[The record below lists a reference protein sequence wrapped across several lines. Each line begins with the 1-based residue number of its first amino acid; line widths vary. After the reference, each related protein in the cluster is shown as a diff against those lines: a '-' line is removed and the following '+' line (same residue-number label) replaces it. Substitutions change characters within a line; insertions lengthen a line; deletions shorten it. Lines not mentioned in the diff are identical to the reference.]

1 VVPGLPK
8 RGVDDFA
15 GPVFAAR
22 GERGGDGGAIRK
34 GVTKMVDVPTMER
47 VRDRQ
52 ERATWTT
59 AGPVITRMPDDEV
72 LALEERAMASTGDA
86 SPLGL
91 WAFATGTWIVGTIIG
106 GAFGPPF
113 ATAARAGAAAT
124 ARTAAVL
131 PAAAAPIIPEHL
143 IALVPVLLI
152 FGGVAQFIAGLFS
165 YRRASSL
172 LATAFT
178 CYGAFAVLAATA
190 FLMIARGWLPINGS
204 TLVLWGFLLESFGF
218 ISFALCLAALG
229 TNAALIGM
237 LGLVGIGF
245 VLAGIPNLAGMTAGG
260 WVVIGNIGG
269 WFMVASAACAYFLG
283 MAIMVN
289 SSWKR
294 SAIGFGG
301 GRPC

>member
-1 VVPGLPK
+1 M
-8 RGVDDFA
+8 D
-15 GPVFAAR
+15 
-22 GERGGDGGAIRK
+22 
-34 GVTKMVDVPTMER
+34 R

-72 LALEERAMASTGDA
+72 LALEERAMASTGDS

-91 WAFATGTWIVGTIIG
+91 WAFATGTWILGTVIG
-106 GAFGPPF
+106 GAFGAPF
-113 ATAARAGAAAT
+113 GGASGATAASPP
-124 ARTAAVL
+124 V
-131 PAAAAPIIPEHL
+131 AAAAVAAVHAATVPAATHLAPIP
-143 IALVPVLLI
+143 AGVTDFVAVVPILLI

-190 FLMIARGWLPINGS
+190 FLLMSGGALPITGGS
-204 TLVLWGFLLESFGF
+204 LVIWGFLLESFAF
-218 ISFALCLAALG
+218 ISFALCLAAIG
-229 TNAALIGM
+229 TNLALVLM
-237 LGLVGIGF
+237 LGLVTIGF
-245 VLAGIPNLAGMTAGG
+245 VLAGLPNLAQMTTGG
-260 WVVIGNIGG
+260 WVIIGNIGG
-269 WFMVASAACAYFLG
+269 WFMVASAACAAYLG
-283 MAIMVN
+283 MAILVN

>member
-1 VVPGLPK
+1 
-8 RGVDDFA
+8 
-15 GPVFAAR
+15 
-22 GERGGDGGAIRK
+22 
-34 GVTKMVDVPTMER
+34 MER
-47 VRDRQ
+47 VRNLQ

-72 LALEERAMASTGDA
+72 LALEERAMASTGDS

-91 WAFATGTWIVGTIIG
+91 WAFATGTWIIGTIIG

-113 ATAARAGAAAT
+113 AAAAGAAHGAT
-124 ARTAAVL
+124 AAGAVAATPAAVQLTAAHFMPVI
-131 PAAAAPIIPEHL
+131 PI
-143 IALVPVLLI
+143 LLI

-172 LATAFT
+172 LSTAFT
-178 CYGAFAVLAATA
+178 CYGAFAVLAAIA
-190 FLMIARGWLPINGS
+190 FLMMAGGSLPITGS
-204 TLVLWGFLLESFGF
+204 SLVVWGFLLESFAF
-218 ISFALCLAALG
+218 ISLALCVAAIG
-229 TNAALIGM
+229 TNLALVLM

-245 VLAGIPNLAGMTAGG
+245 VLAGIPNLAGTTTGG

-283 MAIMVN
+283 LAILVN